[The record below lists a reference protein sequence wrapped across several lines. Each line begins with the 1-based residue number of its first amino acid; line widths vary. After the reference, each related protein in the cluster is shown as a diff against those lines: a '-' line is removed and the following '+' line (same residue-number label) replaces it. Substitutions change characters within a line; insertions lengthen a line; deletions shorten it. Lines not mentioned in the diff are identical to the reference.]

1 MKNLKTYFV
10 EKNLLEKT
18 DKIIKVE
25 GSFRDPA
32 GSVYKL
38 KNKIFREIKNRYTPD
53 YNFIKQKKIYEKYIK
68 KNYLLKFEELEKS
81 NFITNNF
88 KDDSLILE
96 SQFLD
101 NITYPYEWGFDQLKD
116 AAIFTL
122 NFNLELLN
130 DGFTLKDASPYNVQ
144 FLNSKCIFI
153 DTLSIVKYK
162 EGDYWIPYRQFCE
175 GFMNPLILQA
185 KKNLFFNDFY
195 RGNLNGI
202 NTNDLKELL
211 SFINFFSP
219 SIFFHVFLQ
228 NYLNQRSFDKEY
240 KKIKTKFNKNSY
252 ITLIQNCKNLIS
264 KLYYKKKTF
273 WTEYHAIK
281 PYSNQAN
288 NSKKKIVAEYIS
300 KNKPNKVVDLGC
312 NNGEYSFIS
321 LENGASQVL
330 GYEIDQNLVNE
341 SYKYAKGKN
350 LNFIPIV
357 FDALNPSTNS
367 GWNENERQGFSKRAK
382 ADITLSLAFIHH
394 ICIANNVPLDYFL
407 DFMINISPKGLLEF
421 VPKEDPM
428 VQKMIKFKGDIFP
441 EYNLKNLINLIS
453 QKGGRVLRSH
463 NIDNSNRSL
472 IEYDFS

>member
-1 MKNLKTYFV
+1 M

-53 YNFIKQKKIYEKYIK
+53 YNFIKQKKIYEK
-68 KNYLLKFEELEKS
+68 
-81 NFITNNF
+81 
-88 KDDSLILE
+88 
-96 SQFLD
+96 
-101 NITYPYEWGFDQLKD
+101 
-116 AAIFTL
+116 
-122 NFNLELLN
+122 LLN

-228 NYLNQRSFDKEY
+228 N
-240 KKIKTKFNKNSY
+240 
-252 ITLIQNCKNLIS
+252 
-264 KLYYKKKTF
+264 
-273 WTEYHAIK
+273 
-281 PYSNQAN
+281 
-288 NSKKKIVAEYIS
+288 
-300 KNKPNKVVDLGC
+300 
-312 NNGEYSFIS
+312 
-321 LENGASQVL
+321 
-330 GYEIDQNLVNE
+330 
-341 SYKYAKGKN
+341 
-350 LNFIPIV
+350 
-357 FDALNPSTNS
+357 
-367 GWNENERQGFSKRAK
+367 
-382 ADITLSLAFIHH
+382 
-394 ICIANNVPLDYFL
+394 
-407 DFMINISPKGLLEF
+407 
-421 VPKEDPM
+421 
-428 VQKMIKFKGDIFP
+428 
-441 EYNLKNLINLIS
+441 
-453 QKGGRVLRSH
+453 
-463 NIDNSNRSL
+463 
-472 IEYDFS
+472 